1 MLRILSL
8 MVENNPGVL
17 AHISGMFSGKGYN
30 LDSLTV
36 GPTLD
41 KTVSRMTIACNT
53 SDTEFEQIKKQ
64 LNRLID
70 VIKVVELTKKSCIS
84 KEMMLLKISTTK
96 DTRAEIFQLTQV
108 YDCSVIDIS
117 SDKVTLQI
125 CETSSNIDKILKIV
139 APYGIVEMA
148 RSGLVSMLEH

>member
-36 GPTLD
+36 GPTLET
-41 KTVSRMTIACNT
+41 TVSRMTIACNS

-70 VIKVVELTKKSCIS
+70 VIKVVELTKEPAIS
-84 KEMMLLKISTTK
+84 KEMMLLKISTKK
-96 DTRAEIFQLTQV
+96 DTRAEVFQLTKV
-108 YDCSVIDIS
+108 YDCQVIDVLA
-117 SDKVTLQI
+117 DKVILQI
-125 CETSSNIDKILKIV
+125 CETAENINKIIKVV

-148 RSGLVSMLEH
+148 RSGLVSMLEY

>member
-36 GPTLD
+36 GPTID
-41 KTVSRMTIACNT
+41 TTVSRMTIACNT

-70 VIKVVELTKKSCIS
+70 VIKVVELTKKPAVT
-84 KEMMLLKISTTK
+84 KELIILKLSTKKDTK
-96 DTRAEIFQLTQV
+96 DDIFKLTQV
-108 YDCSVIDIS
+108 YDCKVIDIMP
-117 SDKVTLQI
+117 DKLILQV
-125 CETSSNIDKILKIV
+125 CETSHNINKILKAT
-139 APYGIVEMA
+139 APYGIIEMA

>member
-36 GPTLD
+36 GPTID
-41 KTVSRMTIACNT
+41 KSVSRMTISCIT
-53 SDTEFEQIKKQ
+53 SDSEFEQIKKQ

-70 VIKVVELTKKSCIS
+70 VIKVVELTKKPAVT
-84 KEMMLLKISTTK
+84 KELMIIKLSTKK
-96 DTRAEIFQLTQV
+96 DTRAEVFQLTQV
-108 YDCSVIDIS
+108 YDCLVIDVTY
-117 SDKVTLQI
+117 DKLILQV
-125 CETSSNIDKILKIV
+125 CENTENINKILKIV

-148 RSGLVSMLEH
+148 RSGIVSMLEH